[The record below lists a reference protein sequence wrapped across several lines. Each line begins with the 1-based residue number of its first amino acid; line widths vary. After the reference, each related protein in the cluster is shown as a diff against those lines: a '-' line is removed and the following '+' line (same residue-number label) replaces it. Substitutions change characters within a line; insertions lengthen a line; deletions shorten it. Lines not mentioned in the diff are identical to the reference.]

1 MPDLANTLD
10 LSDRTA
16 LITGVSGAIGSHIAS
31 TFIDRGARVAGT
43 YRSRETS
50 ARAALAAARPDH
62 STLLQTD
69 IDSPESARGLWQRA
83 EEWNAIDTL
92 VVNAAT
98 MASAPLAGRD
108 DEAWDRS
115 WENLFQVNVL
125 GAATLMREAALS
137 FAERGYG
144 SIVAISSWAAEQGSR
159 IPDANAYAASK
170 AALRNFAQT
179 LARSYARDGVRVYI
193 IAPGVVGG
201 GMGTSGLQP
210 AEIQATAE
218 GLAMGHHVDPREV
231 AELAAFLATDRCPSL
246 TGSTI
251 DLNGASYIR

>member
-1 MPDLANTLD
+1 MVDHTNTLD
-10 LSDRTA
+10 LSNRTA
-16 LITGVSGAIGSHIAS
+16 LVTGVSGAIGSQIGS
-31 TFIDRGARVAGT
+31 TFLARGARVAGT
-43 YRSRETS
+43 FRSRE
-50 ARAALAAARPDH
+50 AEGQAALAAASPGQ
-62 STLLQTD
+62 STLLPAE
-69 IDSPESARGLWQRA
+69 IDSPQSARDLWKRA
-83 EEWNAIDTL
+83 EEWNALDTL
-92 VVNAAT
+92 VVNAAA
-98 MASAPLAGRD
+98 MASAPLSGHD
-108 DEAWDRS
+108 NDAWDRS
-115 WENLFQVNVL
+115 WESLLQINVL

-144 SIVAISSWAAEQGSR
+144 SIIAISSWAAEQGSR

-193 IAPGVVGG
+193 VAPGVVGG

-218 GLAMGHHVDPREV
+218 GLAMGQHVDPCEV